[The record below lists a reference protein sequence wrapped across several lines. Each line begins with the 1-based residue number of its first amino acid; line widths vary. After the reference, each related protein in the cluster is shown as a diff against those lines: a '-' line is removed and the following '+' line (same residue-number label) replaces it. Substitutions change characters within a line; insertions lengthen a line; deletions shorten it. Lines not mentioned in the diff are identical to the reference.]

1 MPSWKKQRGL
11 GACKRGQEGK
21 ERQAKEE
28 QEHGQVKEGN
38 VFAREVQW
46 RLEEKE
52 TQRASGRRRGEKG
65 MAQMESGGGLG
76 CVGTVEEAR
85 RRGPWR

>member
-1 MPSWKKQRGL
+1 MVRANGVKK
-11 GACKRGQEGK
+11 GK

-52 TQRASGRRRGEKG
+52 TRRASGRRLGEKG
-65 MAQMESGGGLG
+65 LAQMESGGGLG